1 MPTSMTEPP
10 RPPVVVVMGVSG
22 CGKSTLGQALA
33 QALGVPY
40 IEGDELHPPRNVA
53 LMAAGTPLTDADR
66 AGWLDVIGE
75 RLAQARTHGTG
86 AVVTCSAL
94 RRIYR
99 DRLRAASPGL
109 RLVHLHGD
117 PALLAERIGQRT
129 GHYMPTTLLPSQLQT
144 LEPPD
149 PDEGAATLD
158 IAQPPDALVRL
169 ALRALRQARSP

>member
-1 MPTSMTEPP
+1 MPRTETPQ
-10 RPPVVVVMGVSG
+10 RPVIVVMGVSG
-22 CGKSTLGQALA
+22 CGKSTLGLALA
-33 QALGVPY
+33 EALGVPY
-40 IEGDELHPPRNVA
+40 IEGDALHPPRNVA

-66 AGWLDVIGE
+66 VGWLDVIGE
-75 RLAQARTHGTG
+75 RLAQAGDQG
-86 AVVTCSAL
+86 AVVACSAL

-129 GHYMPTTLLPSQLQT
+129 GHYMPPALLPSQLQT

-149 PDEGAATLD
+149 PDEAAITLD
-158 IAQPPDALVRL
+158 IAQPPEALVRRAL
-169 ALRALRQARSP
+169 QALR

>member
-1 MPTSMTEPP
+1 MPTPDTP
-10 RPPVVVVMGVSG
+10 RRPIIVVMGVSG
-22 CGKSTLGQALA
+22 CGKSTLGLALA
-33 QALGVPY
+33 EALGVPY
-40 IEGDELHPPRNVA
+40 IEGDALHPPRNVA

-75 RLAQARTHGTG
+75 RLAQAGDQG
-86 AVVTCSAL
+86 AVVACSAL

-129 GHYMPTTLLPSQLQT
+129 GHYMPPALLPSQLQT
-144 LEPPD
+144 LEPPG
-149 PDEGAATLD
+149 PDEAPITLD
-158 IAQPPDALVRL
+158 IAQPPEALVRRAL
-169 ALRALRQARSP
+169 QALR

>member
-1 MPTSMTEPP
+1 MPRTETPQ
-10 RPPVVVVMGVSG
+10 RPVIVVMGVSG

-33 QALGVPY
+33 EALGVPY
-40 IEGDELHPPRNVA
+40 IEGDALHPPRNVA

-75 RLAQARTHGTG
+75 RLAQAGDQG
-86 AVVTCSAL
+86 AVVACSAL

-117 PALLAERIGQRT
+117 PALLAARIGQRT
-129 GHYMPTTLLPSQLQT
+129 GHYMPATLLPSQLQT

-149 PDEGAATLD
+149 PDEAPITLD
-158 IAQPPDALVRL
+158 IAQPPEALVRRAL
-169 ALRALRQARSP
+169 QALR

>member
-1 MPTSMTEPP
+1 MPRTETPQ
-10 RPPVVVVMGVSG
+10 RPVIVVMGVSG

-33 QALGVPY
+33 EALGVPY
-40 IEGDELHPPRNVA
+40 IEGDALHPPRNVA

-75 RLAQARTHGTG
+75 RLAQAGDQG
-86 AVVTCSAL
+86 AVVACSAL
-94 RRIYR
+94 RRLYR

-117 PALLAERIGQRT
+117 PALLAARIGQRT
-129 GHYMPTTLLPSQLQT
+129 GHYMPATLLPSQLQT

-149 PDEGAATLD
+149 PDEAAITLD
-158 IAQPPDALVRL
+158 IAQPPEALVRRAL
-169 ALRALRQARSP
+169 QALR

>member
-1 MPTSMTEPP
+1 MPRTETPQ
-10 RPPVVVVMGVSG
+10 RPVIVVMGVSG

-33 QALGVPY
+33 EALGVPY
-40 IEGDELHPPRNVA
+40 IEGDALHPPRNVA

-75 RLAQARTHGTG
+75 RLAQAGDQG
-86 AVVTCSAL
+86 AVVACSAL
-94 RRIYR
+94 RRLYR

-129 GHYMPTTLLPSQLQT
+129 GHYMPPALLPSQLQT

-149 PDEGAATLD
+149 PDEAAITLD
-158 IAQPPDALVRL
+158 IAQPPEALVRRTL
-169 ALRALRQARSP
+169 QALR

>member
-1 MPTSMTEPP
+1 MPRTETPQ
-10 RPPVVVVMGVSG
+10 RPVIVVMGVSG
-22 CGKSTLGQALA
+22 CGKSTLGLALA
-33 QALGVPY
+33 EALGVPY
-40 IEGDELHPPRNVA
+40 IEGDALHPPRNVA

-75 RLAQARTHGTG
+75 RLAQAGDAG
-86 AVVTCSAL
+86 AVVACSAL

-129 GHYMPTTLLPSQLQT
+129 GHYMPPALLPSQLQT

-149 PDEGAATLD
+149 PDEAAITLN
-158 IAQPPDALVRL
+158 IAQPPEALVRRAL
-169 ALRALRQARSP
+169 QALR

>member
-1 MPTSMTEPP
+1 MPRTETPQ
-10 RPPVVVVMGVSG
+10 RPVIVVMGVSG

-33 QALGVPY
+33 EALGVPY
-40 IEGDELHPPRNVA
+40 IEGDALHPPRNVA

-75 RLAQARTHGTG
+75 RLAQAGDQG
-86 AVVTCSAL
+86 AVVACSAL

-117 PALLAERIGQRT
+117 PALLAARIGQRT
-129 GHYMPTTLLPSQLQT
+129 GHYMPATLLPSQLQT

-149 PDEGAATLD
+149 PDEAAITLD
-158 IAQPPDALVRL
+158 IAQPPEALVRRAL
-169 ALRALRQARSP
+169 QALR

>member
-1 MPTSMTEPP
+1 MPRTETPQ
-10 RPPVVVVMGVSG
+10 RPVIVVMGVSG

-40 IEGDELHPPRNVA
+40 IEGDALHPPRNVA

-75 RLAQARTHGTG
+75 RLAQAGDQG
-86 AVVTCSAL
+86 AVVACSAL

-129 GHYMPTTLLPSQLQT
+129 GHYMPPALLPSQLQT

-149 PDEGAATLD
+149 PDEAAITLN
-158 IAQPPDALVRL
+158 IAQPPEALVRRAL
-169 ALRALRQARSP
+169 QALR

>member
-1 MPTSMTEPP
+1 MPRTETPQ
-10 RPPVVVVMGVSG
+10 RPVIVVMGVSG

-33 QALGVPY
+33 EALGVPY
-40 IEGDELHPPRNVA
+40 IEGDALHPPRNVA

-75 RLAQARTHGTG
+75 RLAQAGDQG
-86 AVVTCSAL
+86 AVVACSAL

-129 GHYMPTTLLPSQLQT
+129 GHYMPPALLPSQLQT

-149 PDEGAATLD
+149 PDEAAITLD
-158 IAQPPDALVRL
+158 IAQPPEALVRRAL
-169 ALRALRQARSP
+169 QALR

>member
-1 MPTSMTEPP
+1 MPRTETPQ
-10 RPPVVVVMGVSG
+10 RPVIVVMGVSG

-40 IEGDELHPPRNVA
+40 IEGDALHPPRNVA
-53 LMAAGTPLTDADR
+53 RMAAGTPLTDADR
-66 AGWLDVIGE
+66 AGWLDAIGE
-75 RLAQARTHGTG
+75 RLAQAGDQG
-86 AVVTCSAL
+86 AVVACSAL

-129 GHYMPTTLLPSQLQT
+129 GHYMPPALLPSQLQT

-149 PDEGAATLD
+149 PDEAAITLN
-158 IAQPPDALVRL
+158 IAQPPEALVRRAL
-169 ALRALRQARSP
+169 QALR

>member
-1 MPTSMTEPP
+1 MPRTETPQ
-10 RPPVVVVMGVSG
+10 RPVIVVMGVSG

-33 QALGVPY
+33 EALGVPY
-40 IEGDELHPPRNVA
+40 IEGDALHPPRNVA

-66 AGWLDVIGE
+66 VGWLDVIGE
-75 RLAQARTHGTG
+75 RLAQAGDQG
-86 AVVTCSAL
+86 AVVACSAL

-129 GHYMPTTLLPSQLQT
+129 GHYMPPALLPSQLQT

-149 PDEGAATLD
+149 PDEAAITLD
-158 IAQPPDALVRL
+158 IAQPPEALVRRAL
-169 ALRALRQARSP
+169 QALR

>member
-1 MPTSMTEPP
+1 MPRTETPQ
-10 RPPVVVVMGVSG
+10 RPVIVVMGVSG

-33 QALGVPY
+33 QSLGVPY

-66 AGWLDVIGE
+66 VGWLDVIGE
-75 RLAQARTHGTG
+75 RLAQAGDQG
-86 AVVTCSAL
+86 AVVACSAL
-94 RRIYR
+94 RRVYR

-117 PALLAERIGQRT
+117 PALLAARLGQRT
-129 GHYMPTTLLPSQLQT
+129 GHYMPATLLPSQLQT

-149 PDEGAATLD
+149 PDEAAITLD
-158 IAQPPDALVRL
+158 IAQPPEALVSRAL
-169 ALRALRQARSP
+169 QALR

>member
-1 MPTSMTEPP
+1 MPRTETPQ
-10 RPPVVVVMGVSG
+10 RPVIVVMGVSG
-22 CGKSTLGQALA
+22 CGKSTLGLALA

-40 IEGDELHPPRNVA
+40 IEGDALHPARNVA

-75 RLAQARTHGTG
+75 RLAQAGDQG
-86 AVVTCSAL
+86 AVVACSAL

-99 DRLRAASPGL
+99 NRLRAASPGL

-117 PALLAERIGQRT
+117 PGLLAERIGQRT
-129 GHYMPTTLLPSQLQT
+129 GHYMPPALLPSQLQT

-149 PDEGAATLD
+149 PDEAAITLD
-158 IAQPPDALVRL
+158 IAQPPEALVRQAL
-169 ALRALRQARSP
+169 QALR